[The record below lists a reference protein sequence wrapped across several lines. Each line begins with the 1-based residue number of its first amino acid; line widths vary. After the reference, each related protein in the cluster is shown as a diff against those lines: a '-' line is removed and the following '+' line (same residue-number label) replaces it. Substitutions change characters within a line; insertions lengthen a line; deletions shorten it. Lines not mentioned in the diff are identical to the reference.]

1 MAICNYVIT
10 VYAQEHN
17 VINKQYPQM
26 SIYFD
31 NSLIA
36 NGITV
41 QEISA
46 LTMQDDEYESV
57 LPNWTKIKA
66 GQDRPKNLSG
76 DYQFSYSFIVSI
88 NDNIDSNK
96 TTSHKIKFVLDNT
109 DYDNCI
115 NIASIYINE
124 CKLSAE
130 DWIGSIDNGIGNTEL
145 ETSFTMPIYPHKK
158 EVNLEGQKWKVEYT
172 NLFPIPVSSRYFI
185 KHECKEMVI
194 EMIDDYYEKKEPNK
208 YRQVEKRFLSIPSL
222 KPLWITFQNAF
233 DDHCEKFNLPKV
245 IIRASWFIWYSKTDS
260 IQSHIHPGAVLVGTY
275 YLHADKNSPPVVL
288 EHPFHNTISSNNIS
302 RIGGHNEIINEKYNT
317 EEYKIEE
324 VCIHPKS
331 EMFNIFPGYL
341 RHCVRPTNQV
351 HHRYVVVAN
360 AVLRSESERY
370 ANE

>member
-1 MAICNYVIT
+1 MAVCNYVVT
-10 VYAQEHN
+10 VYAQEYN
-17 VINKQYPQM
+17 VIDEDYPQM

-41 QEISA
+41 QEVSTLSDWRSII
-46 LTMQDDEYESV
+46 EYESV
-57 LPNWTKIKA
+57 LPSWTKIEA
-66 GQDRPKNLSG
+66 GQDRPKNKSG
-76 DYQFSYSFIVSI
+76 DYRFSYSFIVSI
-88 NDNIDSNK
+88 NDNIDNNK
-96 TTSHKIKFVLDNT
+96 TTPHKIKFVLDNT

-115 NIASIYINE
+115 NITSIYINE

-158 EVNLEGQKWKVEYT
+158 EVNLKGQKWKVKYA

-194 EMIDDYYEKKEPNK
+194 DMIDDYYEKKEPNK

-245 IIRASWFIWYSKTDS
+245 IIRASWFRDTGS
-260 IQSHIHPGAVLVGTY
+260 IQSHIHPNAVLVGAY
-275 YLHADKNSPPVVL
+275 YLHADKNAPPFVI

-302 RIGGHNEIINEKYNT
+302 RVGYNEIINEKYNT

-324 VCIHPKS
+324 THIHPKS
-331 EMFNIFPGYL
+331 GMFNIFPGYL

-351 HHRYVVVAN
+351 YHRYIVVAN
-360 AVLRSESERY
+360 AVLRSESEQY